1 MSHHSRTKSFSF
13 NRQPSSSIRDN
24 RSGIMKG
31 WIDGARN
38 GRKKRYLSFNIP
50 AKSYSISMDE
60 SNSGES
66 SIDNSGGI
74 QTFQQFENQDI
85 EQWNSEVMSHKLI
98 HRLSYLSYF
107 FCVTIMIII

>member
-13 NRQPSSSIRDN
+13 NRQPSSSRRDN

-31 WIDGARN
+31 WIDGSRN
-38 GRKKRYLSFNIP
+38 GRKKRCLSFNIP
-50 AKSYSISMDE
+50 AKSYSISLDE

-74 QTFQQFENQDI
+74 QTFHQFEDQDMGP
-85 EQWNSEVMSHKLI
+85 WNSEVIDYKRI
-98 HRLSYLSYF
+98 HRLTNHILLRF
-107 FCVTIMIII
+107 